1 MDIGIVGLG
10 LIGGSLALDLKKRGV
25 AFNVYGL
32 DRSLDHQKKAKELN
46 LVTDCLPLNQLIQ
59 KVDIIILAIPVH
71 NAQEMI
77 VDILNDI
84 PERTYLLDMGSTKSG
99 ICDIVKDH
107 PKRSHYVACHP
118 MAGTEYTG
126 PNAAVYDLFDQKPV
140 IICDK
145 EESGNLALE
154 AAQQMFQALNMRIL
168 YMDSKDHDTHAAY
181 VSHISHI
188 SSFTLALSVL
198 DKEQSESAIFD
209 LASGGF
215 ESTARLAKSSA
226 EMWSQIFIQNKD
238 SLLEVL
244 DVYSY
249 WLRKFRVAIEDEDVE
264 GLNNLI
270 KEANEIKKFL
280 K

>member
-1 MDIGIVGLG
+1 M
-10 LIGGSLALDLKKRGV
+10 
-25 AFNVYGL
+25 
-32 DRSLDHQKKAKELN
+32 DHQKQAKELN
-46 LVTDCLPLNQLIQ
+46 LVTDCLTLNQLIQ

-198 DKEQSESAIFD
+198 DKEQS
-209 LASGGF
+209 
-215 ESTARLAKSSA
+215 
-226 EMWSQIFIQNKD
+226 
-238 SLLEVL
+238 
-244 DVYSY
+244 
-249 WLRKFRVAIEDEDVE
+249 
-264 GLNNLI
+264 
-270 KEANEIKKFL
+270 KKCNI
-280 K
+280 

>member
-32 DRSLDHQKKAKELN
+32 DRSLEHQKQAKELN

-59 KVDIIILAIPVH
+59 KVDLIILAIPVH

-77 VDILNDI
+77 IDILNDI
-84 PERTYLLDMGSTKSG
+84 PQRTYLLDMGSTKSG

-226 EMWSQIFIQNKD
+226 EMWSQIFIQNKN

-249 WLRKFRVAIEDEDVE
+249 WLRKFRVAIEDEDLE

-270 KEANEIKKFL
+270 KEANGIKKFL

>member
-32 DRSLDHQKKAKELN
+32 DRSLEHQKQAKELN

-59 KVDIIILAIPVH
+59 KVDLIILAIPVH

-99 ICDIVKDH
+99 ICDKVKDH
-107 PKRSHYVACHP
+107 PKRSYYVACHP

>member
-32 DRSLDHQKKAKELN
+32 DRSLEHQKQAKELN

-59 KVDIIILAIPVH
+59 KVDLIILAIPVH

>member
-46 LVTDCLPLNQLIQ
+46 LVTDCLTLNQLIQ

>member
-1 MDIGIVGLG
+1 MNIGIIGLG

-25 AFNVYGL
+25 GFNIFGL
-32 DRSLDHQKKAKELN
+32 DRSLSHQKKAIELG
-46 LVTDCLPLNQLIQ
+46 LVSDCLPLDQLVQ
-59 KVDIIILAIPVH
+59 RSELIILAIPVH

-77 VDILNDI
+77 EHLLDIVGKN
-84 PERTYLLDMGSTKSG
+84 TYVMDMGSTKHG
-99 ICDIVKDH
+99 ICEIVKNH
-107 PKRSHYVACHP
+107 PKRNHFVACHP

-126 PNAAVYDLFDQKPV
+126 PEAAIHNLFDQKPV

-145 EESGNLALE
+145 EDSGNKALE
-154 AAQQMFQALNMRIL
+154 KAQQIFQALNMRIL
-168 YMDSKDHDTHAAY
+168 YMNSKDHDTHAAY

-198 DKEQSESAIFD
+198 DKEQSEKTIFD

-226 EMWSQIFIQNKD
+226 EMWSQIFVQNKE
-238 SLLEVL
+238 SVLEVL

-249 WLRKFRVAIEDEDVE
+249 WLRKFRVAIENGNVE
-264 GLNNLI
+264 ALNHLI
-270 KEANEIKKFL
+270 QDANEIKKVL

>member
-32 DRSLDHQKKAKELN
+32 DRSLEHQKQAKELN
-46 LVTDCLPLNQLIQ
+46 LITDCLPLNQLIQ
-59 KVDIIILAIPVH
+59 KVDLIILAIPVH

-249 WLRKFRVAIEDEDVE
+249 WLRKFRVAIEDEDVK
-264 GLNNLI
+264 GLINLI

>member
-32 DRSLDHQKKAKELN
+32 DRSLDHQKQAKELN

-107 PKRSHYVACHP
+107 PKRSYYVACHP

>member
-32 DRSLDHQKKAKELN
+32 DRSLDHQKQAKELN
-46 LVTDCLPLNQLIQ
+46 LVTDCLTLNQLIQ
-59 KVDIIILAIPVH
+59 KVDLIILAIPVH

>member
-32 DRSLDHQKKAKELN
+32 DRSLDHQKQAKELN
-46 LVTDCLPLNQLIQ
+46 LVTDCLTLNQLIQ

>member
-32 DRSLDHQKKAKELN
+32 DRSLDHQKQAKELN

-59 KVDIIILAIPVH
+59 KVDLIILAIPVH

-145 EESGNLALE
+145 DESGNLALE

>member
-46 LVTDCLPLNQLIQ
+46 LVTDCLTLNQLIQ

-145 EESGNLALE
+145 EESGNLELE

-168 YMDSKDHDTHAAY
+168 YMDSKYHDTHAAY